1 MQWYWAALLLFG
13 LGVGLMM
20 LGIPVAIAFF
30 ATNIVAAAL
39 FMGGGPG
46 IVQVINNG
54 FGAMTSFALVPI
66 PMFLLMGELFYHTGL
81 ATKCFN
87 AADKLLGNV
96 RGRLAYVTL
105 IGGTA
110 FAGPA
115 GSSMGACA
123 LLGSLMVPEMMRRG
137 YSKYL
142 SIGPIMGVGGLAVI
156 IPPSA
161 LTVLLATLGRTDVA
175 DLLIAGVVPGFLLAS
190 MYGVLIWAWTVI
202 LPEAAPAYAPEPV
215 SRREKI
221 RLFFVDVIPMVAII
235 VFSVIIMIVGWCT
248 PTEAAALG
256 ALSVIVL
263 AACYGEMT
271 WKALVKSLN
280 GALRVTV
287 MAFLII
293 FGSATF
299 AQVLAFTG
307 ASSGLMNWALGFNVT
322 PLGMLFVMIG
332 VILFLGCFMDQLS
345 LMLLTAPIVFPL
357 AKTLGFH
364 LTCFGLAQCGACTVH
379 LDGEPVRSCVL
390 PVSAASGKTVTTI
403 KGLGTPEKPH
413 PLQAAYVE
421 EQVPQ
426 CGYCINGWV
435 MTAAT
440 YLKKNP
446 KASDAQLRDA
456 LAGLKCRCG
465 THVAILRAIKR
476 AQTSMA

>member
-1 MQWYWAALLLFG
+1 VEWYWAAVILFS

-30 ATNIVAAAL
+30 ATNLVAALL
-39 FMGGGPG
+39 FMGGAPG
-46 IVQVINNG
+46 IVQIINNG
-54 FGAMTSFALVPI
+54 FGAMTSFPLVPI

-161 LTVLLATLGRTDVA
+161 LTVLLATLGRTDVG
-175 DLLIAGVVPGFLLAS
+175 DLLIAGVIPGLVLAL

-202 LPEAAPAYAPEPV
+202 DPKAAPPYQAQQI

-221 RLFFVDVIPMVAII
+221 RLLFVDVIPMVAII
-235 VFSVIIMIVGWCT
+235 VFSVLIMIIGWST

-256 ALSVIVL
+256 AVSVIVL

-271 WKALVKSLN
+271 WRAFLKSLE

-307 ASSGLMNWALGFNVT
+307 ASSGLMNWALSFHVT
-322 PLGMLFVMIG
+322 STGMLFIMIG

-345 LMLLTAPIVFPL
+345 MMLLTAPIFFPL
-357 AKTLGFH
+357 AKTLGFD
-364 LTCFGLAQCGACTVH
+364 LTWFGLIMLLALEIGYTTPPFGLLLFVMKGVAPPGTTMR
-379 LDGEPVRSCVL
+379 DIYMAGMPFIGCVL
-390 PVSAASGKTVTTI
+390 LLILLIIFFPPIATWLPAVS
-403 KGLGTPEKPH
+403 H
-413 PLQAAYVE
+413 
-421 EQVPQ
+421 
-426 CGYCINGWV
+426 
-435 MTAAT
+435 
-440 YLKKNP
+440 
-446 KASDAQLRDA
+446 
-456 LAGLKCRCG
+456 
-465 THVAILRAIKR
+465 
-476 AQTSMA
+476 